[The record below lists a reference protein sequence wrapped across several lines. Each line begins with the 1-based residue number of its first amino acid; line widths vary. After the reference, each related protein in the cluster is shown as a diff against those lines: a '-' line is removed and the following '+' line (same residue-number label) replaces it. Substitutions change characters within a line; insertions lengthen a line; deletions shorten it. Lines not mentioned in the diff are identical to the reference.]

1 MCQVVIEPHLT
12 VLDLKKA
19 VEKCTGMSDHA
30 QMLSAGTYRLCN
42 WDKIGCIDHSGITC
56 MRRDAVVVRW
66 LDHVDKEPSRQM
78 LGVNREVFDL
88 HSPAAARADFEVM
101 LTLARRNVQ
110 FLGDSCPKLL
120 ANTDF
125 VLRAAQVNAN
135 ALLWAPDTLLGSR
148 SFILS
153 ALQWDRNMLQKA
165 SSELRADRDFVREA
179 SLRDRWALGDAA
191 EELLADQDFNDS
203 VHADI
208 RRQYI
213 KESLRSDGRGLRRA
227 SDLRGDRDVVLVAVQ
242 SDPTALEWATPDMR
256 NDERLTQ
263 AAHGDHSNDEP
274 RVRINTNSRPDASY
288 GRLVSVN

>member
-1 MCQVVIEPHLT
+1 MCHIVIESHLT

-30 QMLSAGTYRLCN
+30 QMLYAGTYRLCN
-42 WDKIGCIDHSGITC
+42 WDKIGCIGHSGVTC
-56 MRRDAVVVRW
+56 MRRDADVVRW

-88 HSPAAARADFEVM
+88 YSPAAARADFEVM

-110 FLGDSCPKLL
+110 FLGGSCPKLF

-125 VLRAAQVNAN
+125 MLRA
-135 ALLWAPDTLLGSR
+135 LEL
-148 SFILS
+148 
-153 ALQWDRNMLQKA
+153 DRHALQKA

-213 KESLRSDGRGLRRA
+213 KDSLRSDGRGLRRA

-242 SDPTALEWATPDMR
+242 SDPTALEWATPEMR

-263 AAHGDHSNDEP
+263 AARGECSNHSH
-274 RVRINTNSRPDASY
+274 RVRINTNSRSDASY
-288 GRLVSVN
+288 GRLVEVN